1 MEGRGRWEGGK
12 EGGGSKG
19 KGRGKEK
26 GKGEKKSF
34 SLLQLQHKLEYK
46 AGVSVVRI
54 SSHLVRSLSIFLYS
68 SEVFSR
74 LVDCNQWHWILK
86 DEGREEGREG
96 GREGERERG
105 REGEREGEGRR
116 GGW

>member
-1 MEGRGRWEGGK
+1 MLWKGGGGGRGAKRGEGAR
-12 EGGGSKG
+12 GGG
-19 KGRGKEK
+19 GRKEE

-46 AGVSVVRI
+46 TGVSVVRI

-74 LVDCNQWHWILK
+74 LVDCNQWHS
-86 DEGREEGREG
+86 EG
-96 GREGERERG
+96 
-105 REGEREGEGRR
+105 
-116 GGW
+116 